1 MRLFSKKDRYSGSSR
16 ADALA
21 CTPVKSRE
29 MHESRLDTG
38 EVLIR
43 YPVRWRP
50 WMVALARRLG
60 REGDPSNERK
70 LQLDELG
77 TMVWDLIDGRRT
89 VQQIIRC
96 FSDAHQLQAREAEVA
111 VTQFLRQLGKRGL
124 IGLL

>member
-1 MRLFSKKDRYSGSSR
+1 MRLFSKKDRYGGLSR
-16 ADALA
+16 MAALA

-29 MHESRLDTG
+29 VHVSRLDTG

-43 YPVRWRP
+43 YPVSWRP
-50 WMVALARRLG
+50 WMAALARRLG

-89 VQQIIRC
+89 VHQIVQS